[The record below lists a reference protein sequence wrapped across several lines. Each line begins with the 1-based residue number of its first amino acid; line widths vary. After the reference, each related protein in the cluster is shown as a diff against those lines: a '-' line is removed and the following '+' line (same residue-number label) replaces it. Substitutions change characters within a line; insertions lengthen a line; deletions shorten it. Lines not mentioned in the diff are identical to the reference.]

1 MADTDTSVGFMS
13 YRDVLRR
20 EISLLIDSV
29 RISKDAEAN
38 YRQRNGLAD
47 EDYVR
52 PGLAV
57 EIPLLWGT
65 F

>member
-1 MADTDTSVGFMS
+1 MKDTDKAVGCRG

-20 EISLLIDSV
+20 TVDGFLDAV
-29 RISKDAEAN
+29 RISKDAEE
-38 YRQRNGLAD
+38 YHRQRNGLAD